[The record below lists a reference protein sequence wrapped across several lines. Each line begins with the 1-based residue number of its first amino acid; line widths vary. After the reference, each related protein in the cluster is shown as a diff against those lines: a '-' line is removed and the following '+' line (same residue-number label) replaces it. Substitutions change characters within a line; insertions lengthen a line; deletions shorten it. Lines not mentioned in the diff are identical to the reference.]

1 MKKVFLF
8 AFGLLTLSFG
18 ASAQN
23 ANGAKPKKTSTVTPA
38 EKPASESTEAATILS
53 ADVDPQ
59 GNKKGT
65 PEFEEARK
73 AERMSAEEKKKST
86 VQ

>member
-1 MKKVFLF
+1 M
-8 AFGLLTLSFG
+8 TLSFA

-23 ANGAKPKKTSTVTPA
+23 ANGAKPKKTSTVTTA
-38 EKPASESTEAATILS
+38 EKPASGNTPEATLT

-65 PEFEEARK
+65 PEYEEARK
-73 AERMSAEEKKKST
+73 AERMNAEEKKKST
-86 VQ
+86 LQ